1 MKVCANCGG
10 EEGLHQYETL
20 RCPKGGR
27 EASVGRPDVWQNT
40 FWDDGKTEDDIEI
53 LKEQIRILEMTVQTL
68 KGNMMVN
75 FDKFEDVYTRLLDLE
90 NK

>member
-27 EASVGRPDVWQNT
+27 EAPVGRPDVWQNT
-40 FWDDGKTEDDIEI
+40 FWDDGKTEDDIE
-53 LKEQIRILEMTVQTL
+53 TL
-68 KGNMMVN
+68 KANIDAVHLIVKNLM
-75 FDKFEDVYTRLLDLE
+75 KRIEDLE
-90 NK
+90 RYHND